1 MDKINIYCE
10 RTSPELLSEPINL
23 ITNLAFIIAGLFLY
37 RLTYKQDHLSLSTHL
52 QLIMIIVIGVGSGLF
67 HSFATRWAMFMDVI
81 PILLYQIIY
90 LFSYSRN
97 IIRLNWGYTTGL
109 FVLYILITYG
119 FGQLPR
125 ELLNGSL
132 SYAPALIF
140 SFGFGVYHKLLR
152 QKFEWGLLVAS
163 VIFIISLSFRVIDE
177 QICDVFPLGT
187 HFMWHS
193 LNAVVLGLSS
203 YSYFINQKR

>member
-1 MDKINIYCE
+1 
-10 RTSPELLSEPINL
+10 
-23 ITNLAFIIAGLFLY
+23 
-37 RLTYKQDHLSLSTHL
+37 
-52 QLIMIIVIGVGSGLF
+52 
-67 HSFATRWAMFMDVI
+67 
-81 PILLYQIIY
+81 
-90 LFSYSRN
+90 N
-97 IIRLNWGYTTGL
+97 IIRLNWWYTAGL